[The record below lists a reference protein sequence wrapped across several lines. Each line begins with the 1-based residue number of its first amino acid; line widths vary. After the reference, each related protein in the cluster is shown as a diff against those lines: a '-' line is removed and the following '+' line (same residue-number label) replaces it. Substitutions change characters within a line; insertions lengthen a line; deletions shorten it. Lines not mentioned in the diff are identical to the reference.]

1 MSANTD
7 AWSSLQLR
15 YPIIQAPMVGVS
27 TPQLAAAV
35 SNAGGLGSIG
45 LGASSVIQARE
56 MIAATQALT
65 RQPFNVNLFCH
76 RTPKPDPQREAD
88 WLAYLHPWFEQF
100 NAEPPQ
106 SLEIPYPSFN
116 DDPDMLALLLR
127 EKPAVVSFHFGLP
140 PTDWIAQLKANGS
153 VTLGCATRLDEALQ
167 IEAAGVDIIVA
178 QGFAAGGHRGTFE
191 PQDGDSE
198 LDTHTLLQQILAH
211 CQRPVIA
218 AGGIMT
224 GQHIQTQLSA
234 GAVAVQMGTAF
245 ILCPESA
252 ASAAHRQALEL
263 KQPIQTGI
271 TAAISGRP
279 ARGIVNSAYTEI
291 TGSDAPALPDY
302 PIAYQAG
309 KALAA
314 AANAAGSD
322 DFAAHWAGT
331 GAAQARGMP
340 AAELIT
346 TLITESG
353 ITEAGFNLD

>member
-1 MSANTD
+1 MSANND

-45 LGASSVIQARE
+45 LGASSVAQARE
-56 MIAATQALT
+56 LIAATRALT
-65 RQPFNVNLFCH
+65 KQPFNVNLFCH
-76 RTPKPDPQREAD
+76 RTPRPDPQREAA
-88 WLAYLHPWFEQF
+88 WLNYLQPWFEQF
-100 NAEPPQ
+100 GAEPP
-106 SLEIPYPSFN
+106 SALDVPYPSFN

-140 PTDWIAQLKANGS
+140 PKDWITQLKAAGS
-153 VTLGCATRLDEALQ
+153 VTLGCATNVDEALQ
-167 IEAAGVDIIVA
+167 IEAAGVDLIVA
-178 QGFAAGGHRGTFE
+178 QGFSAGGHRGTFE

-198 LDTHTLLQQILAH
+198 LTTEDLLQQILTH

-224 GQHIQTQLSA
+224 GQHIQTTLNA
-234 GAVAVQMGTAF
+234 GALAVQLGTAF
-245 ILCPESA
+245 ILCPESS
-252 ASAAHRQALEL
+252 ASTTHRQKLGL
-263 KQPIQTGI
+263 SQHIQTGI

-279 ARGIVNSAYTEI
+279 ARGIINSAYSKI
-291 TGSDAPALPDY
+291 TGPDAPALPDY

-314 AANAAGSD
+314 AAVAAGSS

-331 GAAQARGMP
+331 GAAQARALP
-340 AAELIT
+340 AAELISI
-346 TLITESG
+346 LAD
-353 ITEAGFNLD
+353 EAGFNRV